1 MSHLRNALLAGAA
14 VVTLAGAASLAQAQ
28 TTDTPAGVHVMNV
41 RLPDGAVQQIAY
53 TGDVAPRIVF
63 VPVAQQVASPFAL
76 LERVSEQ
83 MDRQMAM
90 MMQAFSPMMTQT
102 FAGAPIQA
110 GFGVMPAGAG
120 VCMRSIS
127 VTYTGNGQPHV
138 VSKTAGNC
146 GATAPAANAP
156 VALPETVAPAP
167 SLRTIQVK
175 DEHPVGQPAYRGLV
189 IPAADLRG

>member
-28 TTDTPAGVHVMNV
+28 TTDTQAGVHVMTV
-41 RLPDGAVQQIAY
+41 QLPNGAVQQIRY
-53 TGDVAPRIVF
+53 TGDVPPRVVF
-63 VPVAQQVASPFAL
+63 VPVAQQVDSPFAMMQ
-76 LERVSEQ
+76 RMSEQ

-90 MMQAFSPMMTQT
+90 MMQAFSPMMAQP
-102 FAGAPIQA
+102 FAGGPIQA

-127 VTYTGNGQPHV
+127 VTYSGNGQPHV
-138 VSKTAGNC
+138 VSKTAGDC
-146 GATAPAANAP
+146 GPATPAANAP

-167 SLRTIQVK
+167 TLHTIQVK
-175 DEHPVGQPAYRGLV
+175 DEHPVGQPAYRALV
-189 IPAADLRG
+189 IPATDLRG

>member
-1 MSHLRNALLAGAA
+1 
-14 VVTLAGAASLAQAQ
+14 
-28 TTDTPAGVHVMNV
+28 MNV

-127 VTYTGNGQPHV
+127 VTYTGNGQPHD